1 MSRQDKERSGAS
13 FDNPQIRNGT
23 SQEADSHAE
32 PEAQTQE
39 LHADLTKKKAVP
51 SGTAFFFVV
60 FL

>member
-1 MSRQDKERSGAS
+1 MLYNSRAPRQQCRY
-13 FDNPQIRNGT
+13 RLNGT

-51 SGTAFFFVV
+51 TGTAFFFVV